1 MKSNAIVAHETGGPE
16 VLKWEQID
24 VASPTRGE
32 ALIRHTDIGMNF
44 IDVYFR
50 SGLYPSPNMPFCPG
64 MEGAARVKIDDRR
77 LIVIWTKPMMD
88 WARVALWRWWPV

>member
-1 MKSNAIVAHETGGPE
+1 MVAHETGGPE

-32 ALIRHTDIGMNF
+32 ALIRHTEIGMNF

-50 SGLYPSPNMPFCPG
+50 SGQ
-64 MEGAARVKIDDRR
+64 
-77 LIVIWTKPMMD
+77 
-88 WARVALWRWWPV
+88 